1 MSKKKGLE
9 VITETT
15 RRLWYRVNEKY
26 GEHKYTL
33 GVNGLDEVVL
43 SEGYTQEIAQGSKEV
58 NSKLKELL
66 NIQ

>member
-1 MSKKKGLE
+1 MAKKKGLE

-43 SEGYTQEIAQGSKEV
+43 SEGYTQEIARGAEEV

-66 NIQ
+66 SIQ